1 MNELLR
7 GEHENKK
14 DTNLFKKLNQKLRW
28 RI

>member
-7 GEHENKK
+7 GVHGNKK

-28 RI
+28 PI